1 MGSNGREEGDIVIGK
16 VKSVIGIDMGTS
28 AVKGVEMSLE
38 GGSPVLTGFGHVDVR
53 PGEGQEVALRELLAS
68 GSFQSKRVSM
78 GVGGQSTVVRYLE
91 MVRMSEAELRQAI
104 PFELQSHLP
113 FEVDEVTYDCQA
125 LELKNHA
132 GQENS
137 DPGQE
142 LDSMTVLLAACRK
155 DHIEER
161 LRWVQQEGL
170 TPVAVNLDLF
180 ALANAWELAGPAPL
194 LTHGDEGEGEEGSSE
209 QDHLTMHTERAIAL
223 VDVGAG
229 RTSVNVLLAGE
240 TCFSREIPLGGMDM
254 TQAIARRLS
263 VEAEDAEVLKRDSDG
278 PSAEVEAAMLT
289 VIEDLAAEISLS
301 IDYVEHH
308 RGVQVTELLV
318 SGGGLLVPGAVQ
330 HLERAVGRPAHLW
343 SPLEGLRIN
352 SERVD
357 MEDLERWASSL
368 VVALGL
374 AGKVAA

>member
-125 LELKNHA
+125 LELGSPMGH
-132 GQENS
+132 ENS
-137 DPGQE
+137 AQGPE
-142 LDSMTVLLAACRK
+142 LDTMTVLLAACRK
-155 DHIEER
+155 DLIEER

-194 LTHGDEGEGEEGSSE
+194 LTHEDEGEGEDGSSE
-209 QDHLTMHTERAIAL
+209 QDQRTTHTERAVAL

-229 RTSVNVLLAGE
+229 RTCINVLLAGE

-308 RGVQVTELLV
+308 RAVQVGELLV

-330 HLERAVGRPAHLW
+330 HLERAVGRPAHIW

-352 SERVD
+352 AERVD

>member
-1 MGSNGREEGDIVIGK
+1 MLGQ
-16 VKSVIGIDMGTS
+16 VKSIIGIDMGTS
-28 AVKGVEMSLE
+28 AVKAVEMSME

-53 PGEGQEVALRELLAS
+53 PGESQEVALRELLAS
-68 GSFQSKRVSM
+68 GAFQSKRASM

-91 MVRMSEAELRQAI
+91 MVRMSDAELRQAI
-104 PFELQSHLP
+104 PFELQNHLP
-113 FEVDEVTYDCQA
+113 FEVEEVAYDCQA
-125 LELKNHA
+125 LELGNTA
-132 GQENS
+132 GQENPEQGVEP
-137 DPGQE
+137 DT
-142 LDSMTVLLAACRK
+142 MTVLLAACRR
-155 DHIEER
+155 DLIDER
-161 LRWVQQEGL
+161 VHWVQREGL

-194 LTHGDEGEGEEGSSE
+194 LTHGDGVEGEEGSSE
-209 QDHLTMHTERAIAL
+209 HAQRPTQAERAVAL

-229 RTSVNVLLAGE
+229 RTSINVLLDGE
-240 TCFSREIPLGGMDM
+240 TCFSREIPLGGVDM

-263 VEAEDAEVLKRDSDG
+263 VEAEDAEALKRESDG
-278 PSAEVEAAMLT
+278 PSAEVEAAMLP
-289 VIEDLAAEISLS
+289 VIEDLAAELSLS

-308 RGVQVTELLV
+308 RGVQVAELLV

-330 HLERAVGRPAHLW
+330 HLERAVGRPAHIW

-352 SERVD
+352 TERVD
-357 MEDLERWASSL
+357 MEDLECWASSL

>member
-1 MGSNGREEGDIVIGK
+1 
-16 VKSVIGIDMGTS
+16 
-28 AVKGVEMSLE
+28 
-38 GGSPVLTGFGHVDVR
+38 
-53 PGEGQEVALRELLAS
+53 
-68 GSFQSKRVSM
+68 
-78 GVGGQSTVVRYLE
+78 
-91 MVRMSEAELRQAI
+91 
-104 PFELQSHLP
+104 
-113 FEVDEVTYDCQA
+113 
-125 LELKNHA
+125 
-132 GQENS
+132 
-137 DPGQE
+137 
-142 LDSMTVLLAACRK
+142 
-155 DHIEER
+155 
-161 LRWVQQEGL
+161 
-170 TPVAVNLDLF
+170 
-180 ALANAWELAGPAPL
+180 
-194 LTHGDEGEGEEGSSE
+194 
-209 QDHLTMHTERAIAL
+209 MHTERAIAL

-330 HLERAVGRPAHLW
+330 QLERAVGRPAHLW

>member
-1 MGSNGREEGDIVIGK
+1 MLGQ

-28 AVKGVEMSLE
+28 AVKAVEMSME
-38 GGSPVLTGFGHVDVR
+38 GGSPVLTGFGRVDVR

-68 GSFQSKRVSM
+68 GAFQSKRVSM

-125 LELKNHA
+125 LELRNTA

-137 DPGQE
+137 DSGKE
-142 LDSMTVLLAACRK
+142 LDIMTVLLAACRK
-155 DHIEER
+155 DLIEER

-194 LTHGDEGEGEEGSSE
+194 LTHEDEGEGEDGSSE
-209 QDHLTMHTERAIAL
+209 QDQRTTHTERAVAL

-229 RTSVNVLLAGE
+229 RTCINVLLAGE

-263 VEAEDAEVLKRDSDG
+263 VEAGEAEALKRESDG
-278 PSAEVEAAMLT
+278 PSVEVEAAMLP
-289 VIEDLAAEISLS
+289 VIEDLAAELSLS
-301 IDYVEHH
+301 IDYVEHQ
-308 RGVQVTELLV
+308 RAVQVGELLV

-330 HLERAVGRPAHLW
+330 HLERAVGRPAHIW

-352 SERVD
+352 AERVD

>member
-1 MGSNGREEGDIVIGK
+1 MGLNRRNEGNTVLGQ

-28 AVKGVEMSLE
+28 AVKAVEMSME

-68 GSFQSKRVSM
+68 GSFLGKRVSM

-125 LELKNHA
+125 LELGSPMGHEVSA
-132 GQENS
+132 Q
-137 DPGQE
+137 DQE
-142 LDSMTVLLAACRK
+142 LDTMTVLLAACRK
-155 DHIEER
+155 DLIEER
-161 LRWVQQEGL
+161 LAWVQREGL

-194 LTHGDEGEGEEGSSE
+194 LTHENDAGDESPE
-209 QDHLTMHTERAIAL
+209 QSQHKTLTERAVAL

-229 RTSVNVLLAGE
+229 RTSINVLMAGE

-254 TQAIARRLS
+254 TQAIARRLG
-263 VEAEDAEVLKRDSDG
+263 VEAADAEALKCESDG
-278 PSAEVEAAMLT
+278 PSAEVEAAMLP
-289 VIEDLAAEISLS
+289 VIEDLAAELALS

-308 RGVQVTELLV
+308 RGVQVAELLV

-343 SPLEGLRIN
+343 SPVEGLRIN
-352 SERVD
+352 AERVD

>member
-1 MGSNGREEGDIVIGK
+1 MGLNRRNEGNTVLGQ

-28 AVKGVEMSLE
+28 AVKAVEMSME

-68 GSFQSKRVSM
+68 GSFLGKRVSM

-125 LELKNHA
+125 LELGSPMGH
-132 GQENS
+132 ENS
-137 DPGQE
+137 AQGQE
-142 LDSMTVLLAACRK
+142 LDTMTVLLAACRK
-155 DHIEER
+155 DLIEER
-161 LRWVQQEGL
+161 LDWVQREGL

-194 LTHGDEGEGEEGSSE
+194 LTHENDAGDESPE
-209 QDHLTMHTERAIAL
+209 QSQHKTLTERAVAL

-229 RTSVNVLLAGE
+229 RTSINVLMAGE

-254 TQAIARRLS
+254 TQAIARRLG
-263 VEAEDAEVLKRDSDG
+263 VEAADAEALKRESDG
-278 PSAEVEAAMLT
+278 PSAEVEAAMLP
-289 VIEDLAAEISLS
+289 VIEDLAAELALS

-308 RGVQVTELLV
+308 RGVQVAELLV

-352 SERVD
+352 AERVD

>member
-1 MGSNGREEGDIVIGK
+1 MGNNRREEGDTVLGQ

-28 AVKGVEMSLE
+28 AVKAVEMSLE

-68 GSFQSKRVSM
+68 GSFQSKRASM

-91 MVRMSEAELRQAI
+91 MVRMSDAELRQAI

-125 LELKNHA
+125 LELKSSP

-137 DPGQE
+137 EGGKE
-142 LDSMTVLLAACRK
+142 LDTMTVLLAACRK
-155 DHIEER
+155 DLIEER

-180 ALANAWELAGPAPL
+180 ALGNAWELAGPAPL
-194 LTHGDEGEGEEGSSE
+194 LTHEGEGADAPSE
-209 QDHLTMHTERAIAL
+209 QDQRTTHNERAVAL
-223 VDVGAG
+223 IDVGAG
-229 RTSVNVLLAGE
+229 RTSINVLLAGE

-263 VEAEDAEVLKRDSDG
+263 VEANDAEALKRESGG
-278 PSAEVEAAMLT
+278 PSAEVEAAMLP
-289 VIEDLAAEISLS
+289 VIEDLAAELSLS

-308 RGVQVTELLV
+308 RGIHVAELLI

-330 HLERAVGRPAHLW
+330 HLERAVGRPARIW

-352 SERVD
+352 AERVD
-357 MEDLERWASSL
+357 LEDLEDKASSL

>member
-1 MGSNGREEGDIVIGK
+1 MLGK

-125 LELKNHA
+125 LELKNPA

-142 LDSMTVLLAACRK
+142 PDSMTVLLAACRK

-161 LRWVQQEGL
+161 LHWVQQEGL

-194 LTHGDEGEGEEGSSE
+194 LTHGDEGEGEEGASG
-209 QDHLTMHTERAIAL
+209 QDQHTMHTERAVAL

-229 RTSVNVLLAGE
+229 RSSINVLLAGE

-263 VEAEDAEVLKRDSDG
+263 IEAEDAEALKRDSDG

-289 VIEDLAAEISLS
+289 VIEDLAAELSLS

-308 RGVQVTELLV
+308 RGVQVAELLV

-343 SPLEGLRIN
+343 SPLEELRVN
-352 SERVD
+352 AERVD

>member
-1 MGSNGREEGDIVIGK
+1 MLGQA
-16 VKSVIGIDMGTS
+16 KSVIGIDMGTS
-28 AVKGVEMSLE
+28 AVKAVEMSME

-53 PGEGQEVALRELLAS
+53 PGEGPEVALRELLAS
-68 GSFQSKRVSM
+68 GSFRSTRASM

-125 LELKNHA
+125 LELGSPM
-132 GQENS
+132 GQE
-137 DPGQE
+137 DPAQ
-142 LDSMTVLLAACRK
+142 DQKHDTMTVLLAACRK
-155 DHIEER
+155 DLIEER
-161 LRWVQQEGL
+161 LNWVQQEGL

-194 LTHGDEGEGEEGSSE
+194 LTHEDEVGDGDSE
-209 QDHLTMHTERAIAL
+209 PSQHKIHTERAVAL

-229 RTSVNVLLAGE
+229 RTSINVLMAGE

-254 TQAIARRLS
+254 TQAIARRLGVEA
-263 VEAEDAEVLKRDSDG
+263 VEAEALKRESDG
-278 PSAEVEAAMLT
+278 PSAEVEAAMSP
-289 VIEDLAAEISLS
+289 VIEDLAAELVLS

-308 RGVQVTELLV
+308 RGVQVAELLV

-330 HLERAVGRPAHLW
+330 HLELAVGRPAHLW

-352 SERVD
+352 AERVD